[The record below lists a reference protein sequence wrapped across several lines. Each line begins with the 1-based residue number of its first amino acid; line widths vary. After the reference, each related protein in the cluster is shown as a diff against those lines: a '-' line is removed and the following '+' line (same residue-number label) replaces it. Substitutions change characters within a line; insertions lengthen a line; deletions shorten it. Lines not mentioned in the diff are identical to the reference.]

1 MDCAQRPRRHDVQ
14 MNIAIP
20 KRGCGSCDER
30 AQWRQHVRRSK
41 TVLQWIRGHIGY
53 TGLRADPRWLIFR
66 GFTGLGCFYER
77 DSNTTASTAARE
89 HGVDDEMHRFS
100 ATKKR
105 RTPTHTTER
114 YQKKQGCNS
123 TATSSTKRVQQH
135 LAGANISFGER
146 LRPSS
151 RVDTLNKTSRLT

>member
-1 MDCAQRPRRHDVQ
+1 VDCVQRPRRHDVQ

-20 KRGCGSCDER
+20 KRGCGSYDER

-41 TVLQWIRGHIGY
+41 TVLQWIRGHTGY

-66 GFTGLGCFYER
+66 GFTGLGCFYGR
-77 DSNTTASTAARE
+77 DANTTTSTAARE
-89 HGVDDEMHRFS
+89 HDVDDEMHRFS
-100 ATKKR
+100 ATNKDER
-105 RTPTHTTER
+105 QHTQRKDTK
-114 YQKKQGCNS
+114 KKQECNS
-123 TATSSTKRVQQH
+123 TATSSTKQVQQH